1 MAAASVYYAFLSKKV
16 AIPNNTK
23 LRSVTW
29 NPEHG
34 WLAAGCDEGLL
45 KVLRFEA
52 PTSAE
57 SSARGVAAPS
67 NRGMN
72 QTLDGPKERA
82 SRAQRVGLCAR
93 ALALVYAHGARV
105 N

>member
-34 WLAAGCDEGLL
+34 WLAAGGDDGLL
-45 KVLRFEA
+45 KVLRLEPA
-52 PTSAE
+52 ATPE
-57 SSARGVAAPS
+57 SNARGVAATS
-67 NRGMN
+67 NLAMN
-72 QTLDGPKERA
+72 QTLEGHKSA
-82 SRAQRVGLCAR
+82 AAAAAAAGGAQTR
-93 ALALVYAHGARV
+93 GATTRK
-105 N
+105 